1 MRSKDP
7 AADPMDGQPPNLY
20 VILKEADLLQY
31 HDKLRTVLKLRH
43 AGDLLYTEEKDLTEI
58 GMSRPEQKRLRR
70 EQNRFLNNQQSSS
83 FYVKLRKV
91 FGKSEARH
99 SEVNPTTSSYLDQD
113 EQHVI
118 SPDSVE
124 LCRELGRGEFG
135 ICYQGTWNL
144 PDGNSVQVA
153 IKRVLP
159 DKLKANPSCF
169 IQEAAVMSKMKHEN
183 LVRMYGIVLDTKA
196 VMLISE
202 LALYGSLLE
211 CLRKPAGDLPYAVD
225 KLCDFALQIAR
236 GMNYLNSKKVV
247 HRDLAARNV
256 LVYTPSQ
263 VKISDFGLS
272 RSLGISEDYYRSEF
286 TSTMKLPIAWC
297 SPEAINL
304 LKFTPASDVYA
315 YGVTLWEM
323 FSYGKMP
330 WKGYSG
336 SQILHTIDTQRKTLD
351 CPEFC
356 PHDFYTMMQKCWS
369 HEPADRPT
377 FEDIINQ
384 IPDLM
389 PQLLVS
395 VTECHNQEP
404 MQLQFDKGDIIIL
417 LDKCP
422 VTGENIYWHGAT
434 RQGRCGLFKPA
445 ETVAYLGAENPTN
458 APRLGP
464 LPLYQNTVAVPE
476 AKKER
481 MSLIGRKN
489 SQKSLDKEKKKL
501 LISEPQG
508 DLRHTCH
515 IGIDG
520 SVFGLVHVNKN
531 DLSSTIS
538 PLIGL
543 SDTASLAASQHN
555 SSTSSISPSRSGT
568 SSTTSSLKHNYDTE
582 QMLRNGYDIPL
593 RFPKP
598 NQECASPPALPP
610 KPAAR
615 IKPTQKSTE
624 NWAVQNGQGGQN
636 GKFGQ
641 NGQNSMERG
650 MKWQENGQNSVEN
663 GQKWSE
669 NGQNSIER
677 PQKWQENGQNRIN
690 IDEEAKNHKQVYD
703 NNMKNGQNLH
713 DNLEKTHFPL
723 RTNSFPE
730 ERSQNEGDYP
740 RHRSVTTSG
749 DFIIDHS
756 ASTAVFPEANSL
768 QSSLDER
775 HPPPFYHPQSPVP
788 KKPVDE
794 YQQASSESVVRPLKD
809 SECQKLL
816 KRIDSEHKKA
826 AKELAKELQNSQKFK
841 KDDEK
846 DEKEQKEKE
855 EWTNEA
861 QQAYKLLVEC
871 GDVLKRT
878 SPLPNGSPKFDRRSS
893 SAETEATVIRAQSL
907 YGNSFEADDFEHSA
921 PPLPPKNGRPGCQYI
936 NNSLV
941 GSAQHPQRESTE
953 IELPISIEQ
962 RRTMDY
968 ENGNKLDAAPG
979 VPPKPKARQNL
990 PSAPTNRISSPQTVR
1005 FAPTVQKSA
1014 LFSGFPKDEV
1024 VKF

>member
-1 MRSKDP
+1 MKTKEP
-7 AADPMDGQPPNLY
+7 PADPMDGQPPSLY
-20 VILKEADLLQY
+20 LILKEADLLQY

-43 AGDLLYTEEKDLTEI
+43 AGDLLYTEEKDLAEV

-70 EQNRFLNNQQSSS
+70 EQNRLINNPQSSS
-83 FYVKLRKV
+83 LYVKLRKV
-91 FGKSEARH
+91 FGKSDTRH
-99 SEVNPTTSSYLDQD
+99 SEATPTTSSYLDQD

-118 SPDSVE
+118 PPEAVE

-159 DKLKANPSCF
+159 DKLKANPTCF

-202 LALYGSLLE
+202 LAPYGSLLE
-211 CLRKPAGDLPYAVD
+211 CLRKPAWEHPFAVD
-225 KLCDFALQIAR
+225 RLCDFALQIAR
-236 GMNYLNSKKVV
+236 GMEFLIAKKVI

-256 LVYTPSQ
+256 LVHTPTQ
-263 VKISDFGLS
+263 VKVSDFGLS
-272 RSLGISEDYYRSEF
+272 RSLGITEDYYRSEF
-286 TSTMKLPIAWC
+286 QPTMKLPIAWC
-297 SPEAINL
+297 PPEAINL

-315 YGVTLWEM
+315 FGVTLWEM
-323 FSYGKMP
+323 FSYGRVP
-330 WKGYSG
+330 WKGFSG

-356 PHDFYTMMQKCWS
+356 PSEFYQLMKRCWS
-369 HEPADRPT
+369 HDPTSRPT
-377 FEDIINQ
+377 FEQIVSE

-395 VTECHNQEP
+395 VTECHNDEP
-404 MQLQFDKGDIIIL
+404 TQLQFDKGEIIIL

-422 VTGENIYWHGAT
+422 EPAGQSFWHGAT
-434 RQGRCGLFKPA
+434 RRGNCGLFKPA

-458 APRLGP
+458 PPKTFIGTP
-464 LPLYQNTVAVPE
+464 LPLYQNT
-476 AKKER
+476 AKKPER
-481 MSLIGRKN
+481 LSIIGRKN

-543 SDTASLAASQHN
+543 SDTASLAPSQHN
-555 SSTSSISPSRSGT
+555 SSTSSISPSAA
-568 SSTTSSLKHNYDTE
+568 SSTTSSLRQNDDGAE
-582 QMLRNGYDIPL
+582 NLLRNGYDIPL

-598 NQECASPPALPP
+598 HQESISPPALPP

-615 IKPTQKSTE
+615 IKPTQKTAE
-624 NWAVQNGQGGQN
+624 
-636 GKFGQ
+636 
-641 NGQNSMERG
+641 
-650 MKWQENGQNSVEN
+650 
-663 GQKWSE
+663 
-669 NGQNSIER
+669 IER
-677 PQKWQENGQNRIN
+677 
-690 IDEEAKNHKQVYD
+690 
-703 NNMKNGQNLH
+703 
-713 DNLEKTHFPL
+713 THMAI
-723 RTNSFPE
+723 RTNSLPKE
-730 ERSQNEGDYP
+730 KSTYDIEYSRPRSITA
-740 RHRSVTTSG
+740 SS

-756 ASTAVFPEANSL
+756 GATAIIPESNSFNE
-768 QSSLDER
+768 SLDEVLCHLQKDITDFSISTIGDYSDTR
-775 HPPPFYHPQSPVP
+775 PLLPPPPKPSRPEINVEPQ
-788 KKPVDE
+788 
-794 YQQASSESVVRPLKD
+794 ESVVRPLKD
-809 SECQKLL
+809 SERSKLL

-826 AKELAKELQNSQKFK
+826 ARDLAKELQNSQKFQK
-841 KDDEK
+841 SKSYDTESSEEK
-846 DEKEQKEKE
+846 KE

-878 SPLPNGSPKFDRRSS
+878 SPLPGATSPRLDRSERSS
-893 SAETEATVIRAQSL
+893 SADTESTVIRTQPAI
-907 YGNSFEADDFEHSA
+907 YGNTAEIDDFEHAA
-921 PPLPPKNGRPGCQYI
+921 PPLPPKNGRTPCQYI
-936 NNSLV
+936 NNTLV
-941 GSAQHPQRESTE
+941 GSAQHPVQKESPE
-953 IELPISIEQ
+953 MEVPISVDQ
-962 RRTMDY
+962 RRCLDY
-968 ENGNKLDAAPG
+968 ENGNNVDKAPS

-990 PSAPTNRISSPQTVR
+990 PVVPPSPTNRISSPQTVR
-1005 FAPTVQKSA
+1005 FAPAVQKSA
-1014 LFSGFPKDEV
+1014 LFSGFPTDEV